1 MEEFIFNENGE
12 LVDDSVFKTYET
24 LGEICRDIQADLPA
38 IRQEA
43 WSEIA
48 KRCNSYLENKPKDG
62 YTEFDTDKIQ
72 LSNGYN
78 IIIWPMEVLG
88 GSYNESLLNRAVLTK
103 DFYVKIMDRWVI
115 EVTLGWMP
123 DPEHPWDMI
132 YIPVFFASYFEKNC
146 PLEQFFT
153 AVRFCQ
159 TPPILWKREGN
170 EIKLMTDWMS
180 TFGYKFDGYYFFY
193 GSVHS

>member
-78 IIIWPMEVLG
+78 IIIGQWK
-88 GSYNESLLNRAVLTK
+88 SLTGA
-103 DFYVKIMDRWVI
+103 IM
-115 EVTLGWMP
+115 
-123 DPEHPWDMI
+123 
-132 YIPVFFASYFEKNC
+132 N
-146 PLEQFFT
+146 
-153 AVRFCQ
+153 
-159 TPPILWKREGN
+159 
-170 EIKLMTDWMS
+170 
-180 TFGYKFDGYYFFY
+180 
-193 GSVHS
+193 HS

>member
-78 IIIWPMEVLG
+78 IIIWPMEVLD

-123 DPEHPWDMI
+123 DPEHP
-132 YIPVFFASYFEKNC
+132 PS
-146 PLEQFFT
+146 
-153 AVRFCQ
+153 
-159 TPPILWKREGN
+159 
-170 EIKLMTDWMS
+170 S
-180 TFGYKFDGYYFFY
+180 
-193 GSVHS
+193 